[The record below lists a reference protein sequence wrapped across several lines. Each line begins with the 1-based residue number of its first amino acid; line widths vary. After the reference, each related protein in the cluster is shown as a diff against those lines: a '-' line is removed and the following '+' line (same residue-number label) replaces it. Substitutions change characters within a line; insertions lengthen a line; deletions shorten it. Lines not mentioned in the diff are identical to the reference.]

1 MPRPNRAQRR
11 PDDTT
16 PSFLASARAFYGP
29 AFGVRRE
36 AALAEAMAD
45 WADLTP
51 DEQSF
56 AMAHLQYLGLLA
68 HAGTQRLLVQVRDLL
83 EELSEDVDDV
93 LAALAPEP
101 VDEAPFVEEEP
112 GPELEEPPDVPEPEE
127 IDDEDV
133 PDDEEADDVS
143 A

>member
-1 MPRPNRAQRR
+1 MPRLTRAQRR

-29 AFGVRRE
+29 AFGARRE
-36 AALAEAMAD
+36 ADLAEAMAD

-68 HAGTQRLLVQVRDLL
+68 QAGTQRLLVQVRDLL
-83 EELSEDVDDV
+83 EELSEDVDD
-93 LAALAPEP
+93 ALAELNTGP
-101 VDEAPFVEEEP
+101 VEDAPVEDEEP
-112 GPELEEPPDVPEPEE
+112 LPELEGVDQVLEPEE
-127 IDDEDV
+127 TEDV
-133 PDDEEADDVS
+133 PDDEVPDD
-143 A
+143 AA